1 MLLYSPLPTVK
12 KLWRK
17 TMKRKLGIL
26 TIMLVL
32 AMLALAAC
40 GGGGE
45 TPDEPDNNGG
55 NEQKIYY
62 TISWVDENGN
72 NITSTQV
79 EEGTA
84 PAYTYTVTDT
94 AEWDYTC
101 EGWCTAADG
110 EPLSAIPAASANA
123 TYYAKVSAVK
133 QKYTVSFNTLGGS
146 AVDAQTV
153 EYGSTAQLPDDPTYD
168 GHRFVG
174 WSTTEGG
181 TETADLTALVTG
193 NVTYFAVWNEV
204 VDIKGLLSALLGG
217 YQLDPMSYIPEQML
231 PTYSA
236 NLVDADDI
244 ISDYSSFVNTS
255 AITYGFG
262 EQWQMVL
269 DNLQQSQTFFSVL
282 SVVDALSASSVT
294 AFNNYFD
301 QNPANTAH
309 HEFESGIY
317 NVTINY
323 TDGLLY
329 YVVDFTATLPLF
341 GEQTVQI
348 ALSLNAETGERVG
361 RIQAGDANALT
372 YRINEDSYEF
382 AIKYLGVRRAMFT
395 IEYDANGDVTGR
407 IYEYLT
413 VSGVGTSS
421 AAEFYI
427 TDDYVSVVGNK
438 ADGIPLFTGYINEL
452 YSADNGRLLGYEV
465 KETLSSIEYN
475 TLFFRLDDINGINS
489 IKYIPAEGETA
500 AAFYVNGSNDA
511 WTAKKVGGLSLKAL
525 SRRFDIEYRTQYV
538 YSYDEGNESYV
549 AYKVQVPMI
558 FVQEENFD
566 TFAAD
571 VKSANGINISVALSS
586 SVLSKILLDYDVL
599 IPIFIAN
606 KDLVTA
612 DLIVAYIGEKIEL

>member
-45 TPDEPDNNGG
+45 TPDEPGNNGG
-55 NEQKIYY
+55 GETKTYY
-62 TISWVDENGN
+62 TISWVDENGT

-94 AEWDYTC
+94 AEWDYTF

-153 EYGSTAQLPDDPTYD
+153 EYGSTAQLPEDPTYD
-168 GHRFVG
+168 GYRFVG

-181 TETADLTALVTG
+181 TETADLTIAVTG

-204 VDIKGLLSALLGG
+204 VDVKGLLSALLNG

-282 SVVDALSASSVT
+282 SIVDAISASSIT

-301 QNPANTAH
+301 SNPADTAH
-309 HEFESGIY
+309 HEFENGIY
-317 NVTINY
+317 NITINY
-323 TDGLLY
+323 TNGILY
-329 YVVDFTATLPLF
+329 YVVDFTANLPVF
-341 GEQTVQI
+341 GEQTAQI
-348 ALSLNAETGERVG
+348 ALSLDAQTGERVG
-361 RIQAGDANALT
+361 RIQIGDANALRYT
-372 YRINEDSYEF
+372 ITENSYEF
-382 AIKYLGVRRAMFT
+382 AIKYAGVRRAMFSIT
-395 IEYDANGDVTGR
+395 RGANGNVAGM
-407 IYEYLT
+407 IHEYLG

-421 AAEFYI
+421 AAEFII

-438 ADGIPLFTGYINEL
+438 ADGMLLFTGYITEL
-452 YSADNGRLLGYEV
+452 YDAQSGRLYGYEV

-475 TLFFRLDDINGINS
+475 TLFFRLDDVAGINTL
-489 IKYIPAEGETA
+489 KYLAGDDDTA
-500 AAFYVNGSNDA
+500 ATFYVNGSNDA

-538 YSYDEGNESYV
+538 YSYDATNESYV

-571 VKSANGINISVALSS
+571 VKSANDINISVALSN